1 MPVLVR
7 LQRLFEASALARRLR
22 FPARQQSRLFQH
34 SPYTRRTHAYHIVI

>member
-7 LQRLFEASALARRLR
+7 LQRLFDARSFVRGLR

-34 SPYTRRTHAYHIVI
+34 SPYARRTHRHNIVI